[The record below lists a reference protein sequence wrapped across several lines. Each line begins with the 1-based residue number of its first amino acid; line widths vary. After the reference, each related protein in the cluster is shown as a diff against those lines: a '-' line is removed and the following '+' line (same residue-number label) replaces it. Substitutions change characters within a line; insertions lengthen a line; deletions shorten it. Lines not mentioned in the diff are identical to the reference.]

1 MNVVMLHSV
10 GNNNSGWYQN
20 WLSVSLNHF
29 ELFCKFLKHNNYESL
44 YLNDWYYLQNNPAL
58 IHKKQIILT
67 FDDGYLDNWVFVYP
81 LLSKYD
87 LKGTIFIN
95 PEFIDPSMKKRPT
108 LEDVWKEKLAIDELK
123 SLGFLNWEEIK
134 YMDKS
139 DTIDI
144 QSHSMSHNYYFKS
157 DKIID
162 YYQGQDEY
170 HWLAWVKKPDRKPFW
185 ITENQKVFV
194 PNGYPVFEYD
204 RALGIRRLLLS
215 SQFEKSFISKYNEY
229 KYDNHQ
235 NIKKYLIKY
244 VEEYKNLYDSIGRYE
259 NNDEL
264 EQRYRYEI
272 FESKRII
279 EGKLNKIIEFFCWPG
294 GGYNDLSI
302 QLSIEAGYKAS
313 TIASWENQRIINNL
327 GTYKRIRRCGLGS
340 FSMYNGK
347 YKYNINSDHL
357 IHSFLSKSGNSYYK
371 NLMRIKEYYHRIIE
385 LVKY

>member
-1 MNVVMLHSV
+1 
-10 GNNNSGWYQN
+10 
-20 WLSVSLNHF
+20 
-29 ELFCKFLKHNNYESL
+29 
-44 YLNDWYYLQNNPAL
+44 
-58 IHKKQIILT
+58 
-67 FDDGYLDNWVFVYP
+67 
-81 LLSKYD
+81 
-87 LKGTIFIN
+87 
-95 PEFIDPSMKKRPT
+95 
-108 LEDVWKEKLAIDELK
+108 
-123 SLGFLNWEEIK
+123 
-134 YMDKS
+134 
-139 DTIDI
+139 
-144 QSHSMSHNYYFKS
+144 MSHNYYFKS